1 MGHYNNTMFNNKF
14 SIMRVLNTSSME
26 AMTTKKRFLRDGVLD
41 LLVADLREWD
51 NKAWTIEEPFFPSFS
66 IIITMFEFNRV
77 ILQKIEAQIEKTRN
91 HETIND
97 DEMRLTAYFLQTG
110 LKNAYEAV
118 REEWMNAVQ
127 DKI

>member
-1 MGHYNNTMFNNKF
+1 
-14 SIMRVLNTSSME
+14 
-26 AMTTKKRFLRDGVLD
+26 MTTKRFLRDGVLD

-51 NKAWTIEEPFFPSFS
+51 NKAWTIKEPFFPSFS

-77 ILQKIEAQIEKTRN
+77 ILQKIENQIERIRN
-91 HETIND
+91 QDKMND
-97 DEMRLTAYFLQTG
+97 DEMIRTAYFLQTG

-118 REEWMNAVQ
+118 KEEWLNAIQ